1 MKKIIRQLILDA
13 AQKAFENN
21 EFNVFGLMYYY
32 DGNTATSTQ
41 FYLTDSVNHFFR
53 GALYLN
59 SEITDSLLPI
69 NNFLKKDIVHIIETF
84 RWKEQ

>member
-1 MKKIIRQLILDA
+1 MADA
-13 AQKAFENN
+13 IAEVEFENN
-21 EFNVFGLMYYY
+21 EFDVTGLMYNYN
-32 DGNTATSTQ
+32 GNTATSTQ

-69 NNFLKKDIVHIIETF
+69 NNFLKKDIIHLIETF